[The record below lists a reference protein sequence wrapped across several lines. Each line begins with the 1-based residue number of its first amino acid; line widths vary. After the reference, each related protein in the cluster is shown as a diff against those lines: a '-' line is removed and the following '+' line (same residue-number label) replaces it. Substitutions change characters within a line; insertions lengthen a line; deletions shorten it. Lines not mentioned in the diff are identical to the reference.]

1 MEASLTLVLRV
12 CPVLRWPA
20 MKKVGKAFLPWI
32 LRVCHILGRLAFEM
46 EHKFLACQ
54 ALARLVVE
62 EQ

>member
-1 MEASLTLVLRV
+1 
-12 CPVLRWPA
+12 

-46 EHKFLACQ
+46 GHKFLACQ

-62 EQ
+62 ER